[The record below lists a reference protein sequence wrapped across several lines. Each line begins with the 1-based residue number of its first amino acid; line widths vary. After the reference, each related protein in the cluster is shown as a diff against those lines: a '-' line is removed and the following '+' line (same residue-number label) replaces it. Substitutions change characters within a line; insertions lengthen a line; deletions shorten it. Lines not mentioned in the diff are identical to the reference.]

1 MRKLLMGLAALSS
14 LALVGVATSPSALAR
29 VKTDGKSAATAKA
42 HPANGSNSD
51 PTIYDSTVE
60 PFPGNLASEAF
71 EATQTSEFGNQVTF
85 AGSARVLDNV
95 VVQMSSWGCGSG
107 NWTNNT
113 CTTNDV
119 TGTTFNE
126 PITLNIYNV
135 GADNAVGSLIA
146 TETPTFAIPYRPSAD
161 PNYATDCASTASA
174 NDEDISAFAG
184 AWYDAAL
191 NSCFHGYLTP
201 ITFNF
206 GHVVLPNNVIYG
218 IAYNTSDYGFTP
230 YGDGTACHA
239 TTEGCGYDSLNVGLS
254 EEPTAP
260 SVGSDPNL
268 GTVYE
273 DTLYAP
279 FYCDNGAGGTGTF
292 RIDGQADSENCASGD
307 GGWSVNYPPT
317 GPNDSPYYIPAVQF
331 NAVTSPAATITSA
344 DSASVV
350 AGSAFS
356 FTVDTTGVPVP
367 VITEKGKL
375 PKGLS
380 FVNNGDGT
388 ATISGTAKTS
398 DKDKSYVVHL
408 KATNS
413 SGKSK
418 QLFTLSLTGG
428 KP

>member
-14 LALVGVATSPSALAR
+14 LALVGMATSPAALAR
-29 VKTDGKSAATAKA
+29 ANPGGKSAAAAKA
-42 HPANGSNSD
+42 HHANGSNAD

-60 PFPGNLASEAF
+60 PNPGNLASEAF
-71 EATQTSEFGNQVTF
+71 EATQTSELGNQITF
-85 AGSARVLDNV
+85 AGTARVLDNV

-107 NWTNNT
+107 SWVSGCVT
-113 CTTNDV
+113 DAD

-135 GADNAVGSLIA
+135 GTDNAVGSLI
-146 TETPTFAIPYRPSAD
+146 TSETPTFAIPYRPSAD
-161 PNYATDCASTASA
+161 PNYATDCAASA
-174 NDEDISAFAG
+174 AADDVDVSYFAG

-218 IAYNTSDYGFTP
+218 IAYNTSDYGTAP
-230 YGDGTACHA
+230 YGDSTACHA
-239 TTEGCGYDSLNVGLS
+239 TSEGCGYDSLNVGLS
-254 EEPTAP
+254 EEPTSP

-268 GTVYE
+268 GTVYQ
-273 DTLYAP
+273 DSLYAP

-292 RIDGQADSENCASGD
+292 RIDGRPDSENCVSGD
-307 GGWSVNYPPT
+307 GGWSVNQPPT
-317 GPNDSPYYIPAVQF
+317 GANDSPYYIPAVQF

-344 DSASVV
+344 NSDSVV
-350 AGSAFS
+350 AGTAFS

-367 VITEKGKL
+367 VVAEKGKL

-388 ATISGTAKTS
+388 ATISGTAMTT

-413 SGKSK
+413 GGKSK
-418 QLFTLSLTGG
+418 QTFTLALTGG
-428 KP
+428 KA